1 MQPTPPQSTP
11 TTKKLEGSM
20 KFTMDAMDLMD
31 PMDALDPVG
40 GKFDRARAT
49 AGLVGA
55 LWGKLE

>member
-1 MQPTPPQSTP
+1 
-11 TTKKLEGSM
+11 M

-40 GKFDRARAT
+40 GKFDRGRAT